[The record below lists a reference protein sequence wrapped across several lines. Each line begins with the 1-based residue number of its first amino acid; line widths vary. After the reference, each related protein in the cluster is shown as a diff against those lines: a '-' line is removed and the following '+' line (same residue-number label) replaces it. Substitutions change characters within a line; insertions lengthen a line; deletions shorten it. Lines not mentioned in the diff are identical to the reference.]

1 MNDYVSKPIGPQ
13 ALAEALDKWLPEEKG
28 EQLTAQNDQRDTGT
42 TNASII
48 ESQAPIF
55 DKAAMTARLME
66 DEELV
71 QTVAKGFLEDIPRQ
85 IEALRGY
92 LAAGDGPGAERQA
105 HTIRGAAANVGGEAV
120 RAVAFEMEKAAKE
133 NNLDLARGHTDELE
147 TQFDRLKRAMI
158 ENL

>member
-1 MNDYVSKPIGPQ
+1 
-13 ALAEALDKWLPEEKG
+13 LAEALDKWLPEEKG